1 MSVTGKK
8 ITRQMLY
15 TAVWSQSIKSLAQEW
30 DTTYARIVEAWNVM
44 RVPRPGQEYWPR
56 LAIGYQV
63 EQSPLPED
71 EVLTE
76 LELLPP
82 GTRSKK
88 KKMLPEANSSS
99 AMQEPP
105 SAAAVS
111 KAGMSE
117 RNSIGQVAET
127 AVLDVIRQ
135 NPQIDFW
142 QGILSE
148 KVYLH
153 DLRRWLKLPKNIEA
167 PETAMKEAIRKVQK
181 EYRTFKIEI
190 SESPNSASWR
200 RDGYLCIAAVLGD
213 EYEWDDAVS
222 EAWTFVENPNP
233 YCLTDNS
240 LKLYLWA
247 KSPKN
252 QGALMETNK
261 IGAQAGLRGS
271 YRHIDKSGSAMF
283 VMGNKLGHLA

>member
-135 NPQIDFW
+135 NPQIDF
-142 QGILSE
+142 
-148 KVYLH
+148 
-153 DLRRWLKLPKNIEA
+153 
-167 PETAMKEAIRKVQK
+167 
-181 EYRTFKIEI
+181 
-190 SESPNSASWR
+190 
-200 RDGYLCIAAVLGD
+200 
-213 EYEWDDAVS
+213 
-222 EAWTFVENPNP
+222 
-233 YCLTDNS
+233 
-240 LKLYLWA
+240 
-247 KSPKN
+247 
-252 QGALMETNK
+252 
-261 IGAQAGLRGS
+261 
-271 YRHIDKSGSAMF
+271 
-283 VMGNKLGHLA
+283 